1 MEASHCLD
9 TKKQNII
16 RKVQS
21 VSSTSTVEHN
31 SEQSSF
37 SWTGGSVEEKQIEQK
52 LSSSS
57 HTTTTTKSDNI
68 QTGNSGSFYLLF
80 VGWFGCL
87 SNINYF
93 TVTL

>member
-31 SEQSSF
+31 SEQSSV

-52 LSSSS
+52 SSSSS
-57 HTTTTTKSDNI
+57 HTTTTTKSGHI
-68 QTGNSGSFYLLF
+68 ETGNSGSFYLLF